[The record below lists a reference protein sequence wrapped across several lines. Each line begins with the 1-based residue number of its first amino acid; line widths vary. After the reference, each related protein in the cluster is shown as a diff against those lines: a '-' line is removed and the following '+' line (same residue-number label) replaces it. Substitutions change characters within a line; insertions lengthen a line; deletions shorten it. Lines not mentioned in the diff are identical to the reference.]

1 MAEPI
6 PVLKA
11 IRAKCMDCCA
21 GHTALV
27 AECHIESCAL
37 HPFRM
42 GKNPFRA
49 KREMTDEQREAAAD
63 RLRRAREHKA
73 A

>member
-1 MAEPI
+1 MEPI

-21 GHTALV
+21 GHTQLV

-63 RLRRAREHKA
+63 RLRRARESRA